1 MDSAISSGYLSP
13 PFEIRIFLSKLANLG
28 KFPGGTLLSVVIRL
42 SRQGKRHSP
51 FYRIAVAD
59 SRKAATGKFLQHI
72 GFYDPK
78 ANPPV
83 LKVDEESALKW
94 LGVGAQPSDT
104 VRALFAHQGLMDK
117 FTKIRHGK
125 QGSEV
130 TAKATP
136 WKPKKKLHKKK
147 KEALAKEKEAA
158 AKAAAAPAAE
168 APAA

>member
-1 MDSAISSGYLSP
+1 
-13 PFEIRIFLSKLANLG
+13 
-28 KFPGGTLLSVVIRL
+28 LSVVIRL

-72 GFYDPK
+72 GYYDPK
-78 ANPPV
+78 ANPPI

-104 VRALFAHQGLMDK
+104 VRSLFAHQGLMDK
-117 FTKIRHGK
+117 FTKVRHGK
-125 QGSEV
+125 KGAEV
-130 TAKATP
+130 TSKAKP
-136 WKPKKKLHKKK
+136 WKPKTKLHKKK
-147 KEALAKEKEAA
+147 KEAQAKEKEAA
-158 AKAAAAPAAE
+158 AKAAAAPAPAAE

>member
-1 MDSAISSGYLSP
+1 MP
-13 PFEIRIFLSKLANLG
+13 
-28 KFPGGTLLSVVIRL
+28 VVIRL

-72 GFYDPK
+72 GYYDPK
-78 ANPPV
+78 ANPPI

-104 VRALFAHQGLMDK
+104 VRSLLAHQGIMDK
-117 FTKIRHGK
+117 FTLKRHGK
-125 QGSEV
+125 KADTGK
-130 TAKATP
+130 AKP
-136 WKPKKKLHKKK
+136 WGTKKPKLHKKK
-147 KEALAKEKEAA
+147 KEAIAKEKEAA
-158 AKAAAAPAAE
+158 AKAAPAAPAAE